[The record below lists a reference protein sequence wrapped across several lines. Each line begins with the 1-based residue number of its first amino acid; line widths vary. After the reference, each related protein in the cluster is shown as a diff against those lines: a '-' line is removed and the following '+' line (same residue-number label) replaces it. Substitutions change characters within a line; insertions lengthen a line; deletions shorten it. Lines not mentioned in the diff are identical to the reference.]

1 MCIGVVVYQT
11 SILDIH
17 QYQCH
22 PTPTCTRL
30 TYSSLGNFTLLLLY
44 DDMRHQHDIERLEKE
59 EAESRARAAK
69 AREEME
75 QLEQLRTYVEA
86 EEKMRAA
93 ETRVRELEAARMEAQ
108 NDILSATHNLDTM
121 RSELYELPVSPRHHP
136 RGDGNPKLNRLQA
149 EAYIE
154 RHELDAL
161 MEDLLASLIEY
172 MPTYPFPYLI
182 KFLKQKA
189 GIADNELEL
198 ARDKIRDLS
207 KSLQTET
214 EEHTEAKA
222 LIEQLQ
228 AELAK
233 TVKEVNDNA
242 EQDRKVRDKLEQ
254 QKAKMEASV
263 QREKDKVETTQA
275 SLTKAENSLR
285 ISKDELAETKRT
297 AADAKQQLAKVAAE
311 LKAAEQNAADGSKAA
326 ASAAAAGMQAK
337 LDAMALKLAASQKAE
352 TDIKSKIEAQAKEH
366 EKAVAAAAKEA
377 ERLAAQAQAQAQ
389 AQVQAQ
395 VQAQAQ
401 AQAEMAREVE
411 KAEAEADVAAEYMEE
426 AGLSETFKSAPIVYT
441 VRVKTGDKF
450 GAGTDS
456 HVYMHVTGEKGESGR
471 LKLDKSKG
479 HKDKF
484 ERARTDEFEVESM
497 DVGKITNIIIG
508 HDNHGVGGAWYLDS
522 VRIDVPALGKMYT
535 FEADRW
541 LDKSKGDKKTEVEI
555 PAIEGTL
562 QQYAPKGDYTVTTR
576 TGNESGASL
585 DNASVFI
592 MIYGTEGKSEE
603 QKLSNGGKCFNKS
616 GKVDEFRLQLEE
628 LGEMTKIRVRHNASG
643 VFGNSWY
650 LGSVEI
656 YDAKRDILYKAA
668 ADRWLRKKEGVEA
681 EFPITSKVINGE
693 EVVVEGADIVS
704 YEVTVQTGKT
714 SGAGTDATVHVTV
727 YGENGD
733 TGDRPLRKSG
743 SHLNKFET
751 GNADMFTVQAAD
763 LGKLTRLKVWHDNNS
778 MFGADWELDSIS
790 VVDPRDGTST
800 LFNCHAWLSKSKGLV
815 KELVPASDGPAELA
829 VEKAVGME
837 YRVTVITSKIKHA
850 GTDANVHIILYG
862 EDSDTGK
869 LKLAKSSHGDK
880 FQKGQTDDFVLNAV
894 DVGEVKKVWI
904 GHDNVHGMSL
914 VTDPS
919 WHLEKIIVGMPQ
931 LGKEVVFPANRW
943 LAKGK
948 DDGELECVLLPG
960 EATDIATKEP
970 WEVIVYTSNIK
981 HAGTDANITMQVL
994 GKTEDDEN
1002 VDDHLDFKS
1011 KTTDDMF
1018 EKADVDRFGFE
1029 LVDVGEPYK
1038 LIVEHDGA
1046 GWGADW
1052 HLDKVVFINP
1062 RTSSSYEFQ
1071 CADWVKPKKPIE
1083 LVLATKLGKTADGK
1097 AAEEKDIEVQLSLVS
1112 YTLKIMTSSDKN
1124 AGTDA
1129 NITAVL
1135 HGTNG
1140 SSKKLKL
1147 DKSKTNRNKFEKGKE
1162 DIFEFPGI
1170 ADLGEVTKVSIAS
1183 DGHRGMKL
1191 SHPEWKLTSVEVESS
1206 TGATVLFEC
1215 DQWFKKSD
1223 GMKHDFIVPGSDVP
1237 KVNKGKSK
1245 AAAAAAAV
1253 SEATASE
1260 KSASGGEAEG
1270 DVATDD
1276 EVADAVAAAAPAK
1289 TAKAAA
1295 PKSKKKKASA
1305 PPPRAKKSYKIEV
1318 LTGDAKKS
1326 GTDANVSLWMT
1337 GSRGKSTELKLEK
1350 SQHKDKFEKGQTD
1363 TFTFDMLDLGDLSK
1377 VKVKSDGKRGW
1388 SHKLDTQWFLDKVVV
1403 SCPGTKGKWEFECSQ
1418 WFSNK
1423 DGKEHSFTASG
1434 GDSDD
1439 EHMAALAGR

>member
-1 MCIGVVVYQT
+1 
-11 SILDIH
+11 
-17 QYQCH
+17 
-22 PTPTCTRL
+22 
-30 TYSSLGNFTLLLLY
+30 LLSTVKAKY
-44 DDMRHQHDIERLEKE
+44 ETAQHDIERLEKE

-69 AREEME
+69 AKEEME

-121 RSELYELPVSPRHHP
+121 RSELYELPASPRHHP

-207 KSLQTET
+207 KEFEAEAEQ
-214 EEHTEAKA
+214 HTEAKA

-242 EQDRKVRDKLEQ
+242 EQDRTVRDKLEQ
-254 QKAKMEASV
+254 QKSKLEASV
-263 QREKDKVETTQA
+263 QREKDKVEATQA
-275 SLTKAENSLR
+275 SLTKAHNDLR
-285 ISKDELAETKRT
+285 ISKDELAETKRST
-297 AADAKQQLAKVAAE
+297 ADTQQQLAKAVAGLKSAE
-311 LKAAEQNAADGSKAA
+311 QKAADDSKAA
-326 ASAAAAGMQAK
+326 ASAAAAGMQTK
-337 LDAMALKLAASQKAE
+337 IDAMAANLAAAQKAE
-352 TDIKSKIEAQAKEH
+352 MDMKFKIKAQAKEQ
-366 EKAVAAAAKEA
+366 EKAVAAAKDAAK
-377 ERLAAQAQAQAQ
+377 AQAQAQAQ
-389 AQVQAQ
+389 AHAQ
-395 VQAQAQ
+395 SQAQAQ
-401 AQAEMAREVE
+401 AQAQSHVQKGREVE
-411 KAEAEADVAAEYMEE
+411 KAVAVEEEYAEE

-456 HVYMHVTGEKGESGR
+456 QVYVHITGEKGESGR

-484 ERARTDEFEVESM
+484 ERARTDEFEIESM
-497 DVGKITNIIIG
+497 DVGKITEIVIG

-541 LDKSKGDKKTEVEI
+541 LDKRKGDKKIEI
-555 PAIEGTL
+555 EIAALEGTL

-592 MIYGTEGKSEE
+592 MVYGTEGKSEE
-603 QKLSNGGKCFNKS
+603 QKLSNGKTCFNKG

-656 YDAKRDILYKAA
+656 YDAKRDVLYKAA
-668 ADRWLRKKEGVEA
+668 ANRWLRKKEGVEA
-681 EFPITSKVINGE
+681 EFPITSKVVNGE
-693 EVVVEGADIVS
+693 EVAVEGADVVS

-714 SGAGTDATVHVTV
+714 SGAGTDATVHVTL
-727 YGENGD
+727 YGEKGD
-733 TGDRPLRKSG
+733 TGDRPLKKSG
-743 SHLNKFET
+743 NHLNKFET
-751 GNADMFTVQAAD
+751 GNADLFTVEAAD

-778 MFGADWELDSIS
+778 MFGADWELDSIA

-800 LFNCHAWLSKSKGLV
+800 LFNCHSWLSKSKGLV

-837 YRVTVITSKIKHA
+837 YKVTVVTSKLKNA
-850 GTDANVHIILYG
+850 GTDANVNIILYG

-869 LKLAKSSHGDK
+869 LKLAKSSQHKDK
-880 FQKGQTDDFVLNAV
+880 FQKGQMDEFVLNAV

-904 GHDNVHGMSL
+904 GHDNVRGMSI

-919 WHLEKIIVGMPQ
+919 WHLEKVIVGMPQ

-981 HAGTDANITMQVL
+981 HAGTDANITMQVF
-994 GKTEDDEN
+994 GKTKDNEN
-1002 VDDHLDFKS
+1002 ADDHLDFQP

-1029 LVDVGEPYK
+1029 LVDIGEPYK
-1038 LIVEHDGA
+1038 LIVECDSA

-1071 CADWVKPKKPIE
+1071 HADWVKPNKPIE

-1097 AAEEKDIEVQLSLVS
+1097 AAEEKDIAVELSLVS
-1112 YTLKIMTSSDKN
+1112 YTLKVLTSSDKN

-1147 DKSKTNRNKFEKGKE
+1147 EKSKTNRNKFEKGKE

-1170 ADLGEVTKVSIAS
+1170 ADLGEVTKVSMAS
-1183 DGHRGMKL
+1183 DGNRGMKL
-1191 SHPEWKLTSVEVESS
+1191 SHPEWKLTSVQVEAYG
-1206 TGATVLFEC
+1206 GATVLFEC
-1215 DQWFKKSD
+1215 NQWFKKSD
-1223 GMKHDFIVPGSDVP
+1223 GMKHDFIVPGSDVAKP
-1237 KVNKGKSK
+1237 KPEKSK
-1245 AAAAAAAV
+1245 AAAAAAA
-1253 SEATASE
+1253 
-1260 KSASGGEAEG
+1260 SGSSDAGA

-1276 EVADAVAAAAPAK
+1276 EEADVVAAAAPAK
-1289 TAKAAA
+1289 SAAKAAA
-1295 PKSKKKKASA
+1295 PKAAAAPKPKKKKASA

-1318 LTGDAKKS
+1318 MTGDAKKS

-1350 SQHKDKFEKGQTD
+1350 SQHKDKFETGQTD
-1363 TFTFDMLDLGDLSK
+1363 TFTFDMLDIGDVSK
-1377 VKVKSDGKRGW
+1377 VKIKSDGKRGW
-1388 SHKLDTQWFLDKVVV
+1388 SHKFDTQWFLDKVVV
-1403 SCPGTKGKWEFECSQ
+1403 SCPGAKGKWEFECSQ
-1418 WFSNK
+1418 WFSAK
-1423 DGKEHSFTASG
+1423 DGKEHSFTGGG

>member
-1 MCIGVVVYQT
+1 
-11 SILDIH
+11 
-17 QYQCH
+17 
-22 PTPTCTRL
+22 
-30 TYSSLGNFTLLLLY
+30 
-44 DDMRHQHDIERLEKE
+44 
-59 EAESRARAAK
+59 
-69 AREEME
+69 ME
-75 QLEQLRTYVEA
+75 QLEQLRTYVAA

-93 ETRVRELEAARMEAQ
+93 EIRVRELEAARMEAQ

-198 ARDKIRDLS
+198 ARDKIRDLG
-207 KSLQTET
+207 KALEAET
-214 EEHTEAKA
+214 EQHAEAKA
-222 LIEQLQ
+222 LIEQLE

-233 TVKEVNDNA
+233 TVKEVTDNA
-242 EQDRKVRDKLEQ
+242 EQDRTIRDKLEQ
-254 QKAKMEASV
+254 QKGKLEVSV
-263 QREKDKVETTQA
+263 QREKDKVEATQA
-275 SLTKAENSLR
+275 SLTKAQNDLR
-285 ISKDELAETKRT
+285 INRDELAETKRST
-297 AADAKQQLAKVAAE
+297 ADTKQQLAKAIAD
-311 LKAAEQNAADGSKAA
+311 LKAAEQKSADSSKAA
-326 ASAAAAGMQAK
+326 ASAAAADMKAK
-337 LDAMALKLAASQKAE
+337 LNAMAANLAAAQKAE
-352 TDIKSKIEAQAKEH
+352 TAMKFKIEAQAKQH
-366 EKAVAAAAKEA
+366 EKAVAAAKAAEKVAAAAKAAEKVAAAPEA
-377 ERLAAQAQAQAQ
+377 
-389 AQVQAQ
+389 VK
-395 VQAQAQ
+395 
-401 AQAEMAREVE
+401 EVE
-411 KAEAEADVAAEYMEE
+411 KAEAVGYSEE

-456 HVYMHVTGEKGESGR
+456 HVYLHITGEKGESGR
-471 LKLDKSKG
+471 LKLDTSKG

-484 ERARTDEFEVESM
+484 ERARTDEFDVESM
-497 DVGKITNIIIG
+497 DVGKITQIIIG
-508 HDNHGVGGAWYLDS
+508 HDNHGLGGAWYLDS
-522 VRIDVPALGKMYT
+522 VQIDVPALGKMYT

-541 LDKSKGDKKTEVEI
+541 LDKSKGDKKVEVEI
-555 PAIEGTL
+555 LALESAL

-592 MIYGTEGKSEE
+592 MVYGTEGKSEE
-603 QKLSNGGKCFNKS
+603 KKLDNGSKCFNKS

-656 YDAKRDILYKAA
+656 YDAKRDVLYKAA
-668 ADRWLRKKEGVEA
+668 ANRWLRKKEGIEA
-681 EFPITSKVINGE
+681 EFPITSKVVNGE
-693 EVVVEGADIVS
+693 EVVVEGAEVVS
-704 YEVTVQTGKT
+704 YEVSVQTGKT
-714 SGAGTDATVHVTV
+714 SGAGTDATVHVTL

-733 TGDRPLRKSG
+733 TGDRPLRKSQNM
-743 SHLNKFET
+743 NKFEK
-751 GNADMFTVQAAD
+751 GNADKFTIPAAD

-778 MFGADWELDSIS
+778 IFGADWELDSIT

-800 LFNCHAWLSKSKGLV
+800 LFNCHSWLSKSKGLV

-829 VEKAVGME
+829 VEKAVGMD
-837 YRVTVITSKIKHA
+837 YKVTVVTSKIKHA

-869 LKLAKSSHGDK
+869 LKLAKSSTHRDK
-880 FQKGQTDDFVLNAV
+880 FQKGQIDEFVLNAV
-894 DVGEVKKVWI
+894 DVGEIKKVWI

-919 WHLEKIIVGMPQ
+919 WHLEKVVVGMPQ
-931 LGKEVVFPANRW
+931 LGKEIAFPANRW

-960 EATDIATKEP
+960 EATDIVTKEP
-970 WEVIVYTSNIK
+970 WEVVVWTSNIK
-981 HAGTDANITMQVL
+981 GAGTDANITMQVF
-994 GKTEDDEN
+994 GKNENDEN
-1002 VDDHLDFKS
+1002 VDDHLDFKP

-1018 EKADVDRFGFE
+1018 EKADKDRFSFE
-1029 LVDVGEPYK
+1029 LADVGEPYK

-1052 HLDKVVFINP
+1052 HLDKVIFINP

-1071 CADWVKPKKPIE
+1071 HADWVKPKKPIE
-1083 LVLATKLGKTADGK
+1083 LVLSTKLGKTADGK
-1097 AAEEKDIEVQLSLVS
+1097 AAESKDIEVQLSLVS
-1112 YTLKIMTSSDKN
+1112 YTLKVMTSSDKN

-1147 DKSKTNRNKFEKGKE
+1147 EKSKTNRNKFEKGKE
-1162 DIFEFPGI
+1162 DVFEFPGI
-1170 ADLGEVTKVSIAS
+1170 ADLGEVTKVSMLS

-1191 SHPEWKLTSVEVESS
+1191 SHPEWKLESVEVEAS
-1206 TGATVLFEC
+1206 TGATVLFDC
-1215 DQWFKKSD
+1215 NQWFKKSD

-1237 KVNKGKSK
+1237 KSKKKKSIMAEVDK
-1245 AAAAAAAV
+1245 AAASAAAA
-1253 SEATASE
+1253 
-1260 KSASGGEAEG
+1260 SGEDEGE
-1270 DVATDD
+1270 DVATDAEEA
-1276 EVADAVAAAAPAK
+1276 EVGGSTGTK
-1289 TAKAAA
+1289 AKAASSKGA
-1295 PKSKKKKASA
+1295 MQKKGAAATPKLKKKKASA
-1305 PPPRAKKSYKIEV
+1305 PPPRAKKSYKIDV
-1318 LTGDAKKS
+1318 ITGDAKKS

-1337 GSRGKSTELKLEK
+1337 GSRGKSAELKLEK

-1363 TFTFDMLDLGDLSK
+1363 TFTFDMLDLGTVSK
-1377 VKVKSDGKRGW
+1377 VKIKSDGKRGW
-1388 SHKLDTQWFLDKVVV
+1388 SHKFDTQWFLDKVVV
-1403 SCPGTKGKWEFECSQ
+1403 STPGGKGKFEFECSQ

-1423 DGKEHSFTASG
+1423 DGKEHSFTANG

-1439 EHMAALAGR
+1439 DLLDSLAGR